1 MRTQWKA
8 FLQLL
13 RNFIFPFPM
22 FGWARKVCI
31 REDTALPLN
40 SGATGKFAFMDHLW
54 SFITITKWED
64 SMLHAFYSV
73 TVMAS
78 SWIDERWLK
87 KEGKSTACQKLFFL
101 LQIQVEMQRA
111 SAKSIYKKHEQHQDN
126 AEFDLFGKNISWY
139 ISKWL
144 VLIRLS
150 FSSCTFH
157 CLSATQ
163 CSCFWGPKDCSKIW
177 CRRSLATEVF
187 LHLIIQSI

>member
-1 MRTQWKA
+1 MEKNDDTVASDHHIWGFYVFSFMRTQWKA

-40 SGATGKFAFMDHLW
+40 SGTTGKFAFMDHLW

-64 SMLHAFYSV
+64 NMLHASYSV

-87 KEGKSTACQKLFFL
+87 KQGKSTACQKLAFFPATNTS
-101 LQIQVEMQRA
+101 RD
-111 SAKSIYKKHEQHQDN
+111 AKSICKEHLQKAWAAPGQCWIWSLWKKYFMIYQQMTSTH
-126 AEFDLFGKNISWY
+126 
-139 ISKWL
+139 
-144 VLIRLS
+144 
-150 FSSCTFH
+150 
-157 CLSATQ
+157 
-163 CSCFWGPKDCSKIW
+163 
-177 CRRSLATEVF
+177 
-187 LHLIIQSI
+187 